1 MRLRSTRL
9 ETNKQTKRKVKK
21 TREHESAATLFRLLM
36 REMSLLLN
44 SGSSSVL
51 VLRSAAPQRAQGRE
65 SVSALREG
73 ERERVGERVQLDCK
87 LALVAV
93 QLNKQNVFA
102 FLFAA
107 SRLGFSN
114 FPRTSAPDAHVSAA
128 RPMGRLPQP
137 RRPAGAA
144 LRLAG
149 WARAQKDEAEP

>member
-1 MRLRSTRL
+1 MTVWTFNEGNKSLSPLWEQQSL
-9 ETNKQTKRKVKK
+9 EICCPPCGR
-21 TREHESAATLFRLLM
+21 
-36 REMSLLLN
+36 
-44 SGSSSVL
+44 
-51 VLRSAAPQRAQGRE
+51 GRE
-65 SVSALREG
+65 SAGALRDEG
-73 ERERVGERVQLDCK
+73 EKVGERVQLDWK

-93 QLNKQNVFA
+93 QLNKHNVLP

-137 RRPAGAA
+137 RRPVGAA